1 MYSYAT
7 LNQIKTLIT
16 DDIANLSQAVF
27 YTSEYERQIMAFARL
42 ATARI
47 RRDCNRAFEPSRYTW
62 TPNRRQLDQFY
73 NRTYQALIMP
83 HDLLELISVTFGQ
96 DSPTPASEFDV
107 FAELPNYPYSYVARK
122 TGSWFGGDGDFAML
136 GIWGYR
142 EDYERD
148 GWYASGQELGAGITA
163 FDTVIPLSDT
173 SPFSV
178 GAIGRLGSEY
188 VAVVGVTDDDI
199 KIRRGELGTPAT
211 LHDED
216 TPIDLFSVE
225 PDIVRACAKLVEANL
240 SNIGNMTRITV
251 TDMSAAQTIY
261 IPEEVQAII
270 NQRRRKF
277 AIGGW

>member
-7 LNQIKTLIT
+7 LDQIKTLIT
-16 DDIANLSQAVF
+16 DDIANLSQVGF
-27 YTSEYERQIMAFARL
+27 YTSAYERQIMAFARL

-62 TPNRRQLDQFY
+62 TPNRRQLEQFY
-73 NRTYQALIMP
+73 NRTYQALIVP

-96 DSPTPASEFDV
+96 DSPLPASEFDV
-107 FAELPNYPYSYVARK
+107 FAELPNHPFRYVGRK
-122 TGSWFGGDGDFAML
+122 VGSWLGNTEFTML

-148 GWYASGQELGAGITA
+148 GWYSSGETLGTAINA

-173 SPFSV
+173 SDFSV

-188 VAVVGVTDDDI
+188 VTVVVVADDEI
-199 KIRRGELGTPAT
+199 HIRRGELGTLAT
-211 LHDED
+211 SHDEA

-270 NQRRRKF
+270 QQRRRKI